1 MEAKIQK
8 KARGGVKSSQEEGTE
23 EQGEEASADV
33 NDDGTVNNPEAVAV
47 DKNKLV
53 FWSLFSGGD
62 GEFMDKMIS
71 EYNEGG
77 PEKQVQSIMLVWADY
92 YTKLQTAV
100 AAGKGPDI
108 GVSHASSL
116 PELVEQGVV
125 APLDD
130 YLDELGVDLSTMY
143 SETSLESVT
152 FDGSIYAV
160 PLDTHAEIM
169 YFNKD
174 ILDQAGV
181 ALNDKGQLAI
191 ASEDDFYTV
200 CDKIKAVITIIC
212 QRDN

>member
-1 MEAKIQK
+1 MRVARKSRYSPLCWYGQITIQSCRQQWQQAKALI
-8 KARGGVKSSQEEGTE
+8 
-23 EQGEEASADV
+23 
-33 NDDGTVNNPEAVAV
+33 
-47 DKNKLV
+47 LV
-53 FWSLFSGGD
+53 FP
-62 GEFMDKMIS
+62 M
-71 EYNEGG
+71 
-77 PEKQVQSIMLVWADY
+77 
-92 YTKLQTAV
+92 
-100 AAGKGPDI
+100 
-108 GVSHASSL
+108 HHL

-181 ALNDKGQLAI
+181 ALNDEGQLAI
-191 ASEDDFYTV
+191 ASEDDFYAV
-200 CDKIKAVITIIC
+200 CDKIKAVMPGG
-212 QRDN
+212 RLSYLSDK